1 VFDSAKFVE
10 VIYQTTYFLEKSGM
24 ININSIKTSVGNVKK
39 SQKGKVIHDALH
51 ASSVDV
57 TRDGND
63 LSSESPSLT
72 PERIAE
78 IVQRISENFY
88 DRDDVLQ
95 VVAERILRSPELRSL
110 LKRDRFD

>member
-10 VIYQTTYFLEKSGM
+10 VIYQTTYLLEKSGM
-24 ININSIKTSVGNVKK
+24 INIKSTKTSVETVKK
-39 SQKGKVIHDALH
+39 SQKAKAIQDALR

-63 LSSESPSLT
+63 LSSETPNLS
-72 PERIAE
+72 PERVAE
-78 IVQRISENFY
+78 IVRRISENFY
-88 DRDDVLQ
+88 DREDVLQ

-110 LKRDRFD
+110 LKKDHFE